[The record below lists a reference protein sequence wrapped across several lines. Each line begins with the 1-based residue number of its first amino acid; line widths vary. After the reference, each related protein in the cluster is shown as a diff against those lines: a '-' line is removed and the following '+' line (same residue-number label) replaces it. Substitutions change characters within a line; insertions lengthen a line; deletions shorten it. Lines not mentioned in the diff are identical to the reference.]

1 MAAGLIVEFDS
12 QTHDQYVAVGKQL
25 GIDLI
30 RGAGDW
36 PAGLLSHAAGPTAR
50 GWRVMEVW
58 SSRDEQ
64 ERFLRERLRP
74 ALEEAGVRGPPWSEE
89 WVELAAYH
97 TPRQPRLTLSG
108 TNRGL
113 SLRA

>member
-12 QTHDQYVAVGKQL
+12 QMHDQYVAVGKQL

-58 SSRDEQ
+58 SSREEQ

-74 ALEEAGVRGPPWSEE
+74 ALEEAGVHGPPGREE

-97 TPRQPRLTLSG
+97 TPRQHSG
-108 TNRGL
+108 
-113 SLRA
+113 